1 MCFSLLSLFMVR
13 KFSVTIT
20 YQTQYQ
26 MKLRKPVEKLICS
39 LIFLSILGCSPS
51 NISKIVD
58 LKCENLRNPLGIN
71 TLHPRFSWKNISDK
85 EGTQQTA
92 YQILVASNTNNLS
105 EEKADLWNSGK
116 VLSPSNILIDY
127 QGSPLHSRELLYWK
141 IRTWDENGN
150 ISKWSETGTFSIGIL
165 DESDWAAS
173 YIGYP
178 TENGFQHCPQFRKV
192 FSIEKV
198 NKDDTYLLHINSLG
212 YHEVF
217 INGQKIG
224 NDVLSPAVS
233 QFNKRSLVN
242 TYDVTPYMTA
252 GENNLIIWL
261 GSGWYSKGLPGVV
274 GEGPSV
280 KAQLEKFSGQSA
292 ENIVVTD
299 NTWLARNSEYTR
311 ISDWM
316 SGRYGGEEVSGN
328 LETQNLLFTEPEKL
342 TWNKASVVEVP
353 KHAVTPQMVEPN
365 RITKEINPSAINK
378 LNDSTFLVD
387 MGTTL
392 AGWFEITFPQLQDK
406 QQVVLEY
413 SDHLDENGEIVHQGQ
428 TDRYIASGS
437 GTEFFRNKFNYHGF
451 RYVKISNL
459 YEAPNPAS
467 VKAYLIHTD
476 FELNSGF
483 ECSDTDL
490 NRIHDMVFYTLQCLG
505 LGGYLVDC
513 PQIERLGYGGDGNA
527 STVTAQTMFNLA
539 PLYSNWLD
547 AWSDVIREDGSM
559 PHTAPNP
566 YSAGGGPYWC
576 GFIISASWHT
586 YQNYGDIS
594 VLEKY
599 YPVMQKWLGY
609 VEKYSVDGL
618 LKRWPNTDYRNWY
631 LGDWATPDGVGNPN
645 HLDDRSVDLVNNS
658 YLSVCFSQMA
668 DIAGYLGKDNDKKY
682 YSEKKSQLNEV
693 IHDTFFDEQKGLYS
707 TGSQIDLI
715 FPMLAEAVPQH
726 LQGDLIKTLME
737 RTEKEDNGHL
747 NTGLVGIPV
756 MIEWAAKN
764 NQPEFIYSMLK
775 KKTYPGYLYMLE
787 NGATTT
793 WEHWNGARSRIHNCY
808 NGVGQW
814 FYQSVGGIRQIDG
827 KTAYSEFLIDPQIP
841 SGVTWAKTRI
851 NTPKGWVSVHW
862 ETVDNRMKMEVEI
875 PVGSIAKVKCP
886 VSGKEIKINHQLHSP
901 QDGSVELQSGKYSIE
916 YPL

>member
-1 MCFSLLSLFMVR
+1 
-13 KFSVTIT
+13 
-20 YQTQYQ
+20 
-26 MKLRKPVEKLICS
+26 MKLRKPIEKLICS
-39 LIFLSILGCSPS
+39 LIFFSIFGCSPS

-58 LKCENLRNPLGIN
+58 LRCENLRDPLGIN
-71 TLHPRFSWKNISDK
+71 TLQPRFSWKNISDK
-85 EGTQQTA
+85 EGTRQTA
-92 YQILVASNTNNLS
+92 YQLLVASNASNLN

-116 VLSPSNILIDY
+116 ITSATNILVDY
-127 QGSPLHSRELLYWK
+127 RGKELHHRQLLYWK
-141 IRTWDENGN
+141 VRTWDENGN
-150 ISKWSETGTFSIGIL
+150 VTRWSETATFSIGIL
-165 DESDWAAS
+165 DESDWEAS

-192 FSIEKV
+192 FSIEEVDKS
-198 NKDDTYLLHINSLG
+198 DSYLLHVNSLG

-217 INGQKIG
+217 INGQKVG

-233 QFNKRSLVN
+233 QFNRRSLIN

-274 GEGPSV
+274 GTGPLV
-280 KAQLEKFSGQSA
+280 RAQLEKNSEQPA
-292 ENIVVTD
+292 ETIVVTD
-299 NTWLARNSEYTR
+299 DTWLARNSEYTR

-328 LETQNLLFTEPEKL
+328 LETQHLPFTEPEKL
-342 TWNKASVVEVP
+342 TWDRASVVEVP
-353 KHAVTPQMVEPN
+353 EHTVTPQTVEPN
-365 RITKEINPSAINK
+365 RITKEVGPSSIDR

-392 AGWFEITFPQLQDK
+392 AGWFEITFPQLKNK
-406 QQVVLEY
+406 QRVVLEY
-413 SDHLDENGEIVHQGQ
+413 SDHLDENGQIVHQGQ

-437 GTEFFRNKFNYHGF
+437 NTEFFRNRFNYHGF

-459 YEAPNPAS
+459 YEAPKPAS

-476 FELNSGF
+476 FEPISGF

-490 NRIHDMVFYTLQCLG
+490 NRIHDMVLYTLKCLG

-566 YSAGGGPYWC
+566 YAAGGGPYWC
-576 GFIISASWHT
+576 GFIISASRHT
-586 YQNYGDIS
+586 YQNYGDIR

-599 YPVMQKWLGY
+599 YPVMQKWLEY
-609 VEKYSVDGL
+609 VENHSHDGL
-618 LKRWPNTDYRNWY
+618 LKRWPDTDYRNWY

-645 HLDDRSVDLVNNS
+645 HLDERSVDLVNNS

-668 DIAGYLGKDNDKKY
+668 DIAGYLGKADDKKSY
-682 YSEKKSQLNEV
+682 LEKKDQLNKL
-693 IHDTFFDEQKGLYS
+693 IHDTFFDEQQGFYS

-715 FPMLAEAVPQH
+715 FPMLAGAVPQH
-726 LQGDLIKTLME
+726 LQDDLTKTLIE
-737 RTEKEDNGHL
+737 RTEKIDNGHL

-756 MIEWAAKN
+756 MMEWAAEN
-764 NQPEFIYSMLK
+764 NQPD
-775 KKTYPGYLYMLE
+775 YLGALE
-787 NGATTT
+787 
-793 WEHWNGARSRIHNCY
+793 RS
-808 NGVGQW
+808 QK
-814 FYQSVGGIRQIDG
+814 Q
-827 KTAYSEFLIDPQIP
+827 
-841 SGVTWAKTRI
+841 
-851 NTPKGWVSVHW
+851 NT
-862 ETVDNRMKMEVEI
+862 
-875 PVGSIAKVKCP
+875 
-886 VSGKEIKINHQLHSP
+886 QL
-901 QDGSVELQSGKYSIE
+901 L
-916 YPL
+916 